1 MRFTTK
7 RTTAAI
13 VASAFALV
21 GSAALSADAGAAVAK
36 PRHHH
41 KCITYSGT
49 DHSHLTIRD
58 AASPGGGPGDSVV
71 YHDELFDAA
80 GTQYGTMDGTALVFT
95 DPKTGQ
101 LKEALAS
108 VGFVPEG
115 TVLGSGHISVVGAS
129 KGEEQVLRAVGT
141 TGKLRG
147 KTGTWKFTLIGQPEP
162 NLTIFKGEIRLCG

>member
-13 VASAFALV
+13 LASGLALV
-21 GSAALSADAGAAVAK
+21 GSAALSADAGAADAK
-36 PRHHH
+36 PRHR
-41 KCITYSGT
+41 KCITYSGK
-49 DHSHLTIRD
+49 DYSHLTIRD

-80 GTQYGTMDGTALVFT
+80 GTQYGTMEGTALVFT

-129 KGEEQVLRAVGT
+129 KGAEQVLQAVGT

-147 KTGTWKFTLIGQPEP
+147 KRGTWKFTLIGQPEP